1 MWQQLPVLA
10 TDQATA
16 ATSRKRFMHKI
27 FIHEVGP
34 RDGLQVENKL
44 VPMEEKIRW
53 IEGLFASDI
62 DIIQLGSFVHP
73 KKVPQMADTDA
84 LFEHFSEAG
93 KKPENVTLSG
103 LVLNEKGLERGL
115 VCGAEMFCMGVSASE
130 THSQKNTG
138 MSPTEAQVR
147 IISMAKDALAAEKKV
162 QASVQS
168 AFGCGFEGPVAKVK
182 VLDIVKAYLDAGIRN
197 ISLADTAGH
206 AQPEQVEEL
215 FGAIRQLDPDVEM
228 ACHFHNTYGLGLA
241 NCYAA
246 LKSGVTYFESAF
258 GGLGGC
264 PFTKLPAGNVSTEDL
279 VHSLQ
284 RMGLRKDIK
293 LDALL
298 DVARQVGAFFD
309 RELPGFI
316 LKSGSIVD
324 FHGKVG

>member
-1 MWQQLPVLA
+1 M
-10 TDQATA
+10 DN
-16 ATSRKRFMHKI
+16 I
-27 FIHEVGP
+27 YIHEVGP
-34 RDGLQVENKL
+34 RDGLQVEDTT
-44 VPMEEKIRW
+44 VPQEEKIRW
-53 IEGLFASDI
+53 IEGLFTSGI

-73 KKVPQMADTDA
+73 KKVPQMADTDE
-84 LFEHFSEAG
+84 LFKHFSKTG
-93 KKPENVTLSG
+93 NKPENIILSG

-115 VCGAEMFCMGVSASE
+115 DCGVEMFCMGVSASE
-130 THSQKNTG
+130 THSKKNTG
-138 MSPTEAQVR
+138 MTPNEAQVR
-147 IISMAKDALAAEKKV
+147 ILSMAKEAQAAGKRV

-168 AFGCGFEGPVAKVK
+168 AFGCGFEGPIAKEK
-182 VLDIVKAYLDAGIRN
+182 VLDIVKAYLNAGIRN

-206 AQPEQVEEL
+206 AQPQQVEDL
-215 FGAIRQLDPDVEM
+215 YGTIRQLDPDVEM

-293 LDALL
+293 LDVLL
-298 DVARQVGAFFD
+298 DVAQQVSAFFD

-324 FHGKVG
+324 FHGVTPTQQ

>member
-1 MWQQLPVLA
+1 M
-10 TDQATA
+10 
-16 ATSRKRFMHKI
+16 
-27 FIHEVGP
+27 
-34 RDGLQVENKL
+34 
-44 VPMEEKIRW
+44 RW
-53 IEGLFASDI
+53 IEGLFASGI

-73 KKVPQMADTDA
+73 EKVPQMADTDA
-84 LFEHFSEAG
+84 LFRHFSESG
-93 KKPENVTLSG
+93 KKPENVSLSG

-115 VCGAEMFCMGVSASE
+115 ACGVEMFCMGVSASE
-130 THSQKNTG
+130 THSRKNTG
-138 MSPTEAQVR
+138 MGPAEAQAR
-147 IISMAKDALAAEKKV
+147 IIPMAKEALAAGRKV

-168 AFGCGFEGPVAKVK
+168 AFGCGFEGPIPKNRA
-182 VLDIVKAYLDAGIRN
+182 LDIVKAYLEAGIRN

-215 FGAIRQLDPDVEM
+215 YGAIRQLDPTVEM

-284 RMGLRKDIK
+284 RMGLRKDVR
-293 LDALL
+293 LEALL

-324 FHGKVG
+324 FYGRGG

>member
-1 MWQQLPVLA
+1 MQN
-10 TDQATA
+10 
-16 ATSRKRFMHKI
+16 I

-34 RDGLQVENKL
+34 RDGLQVEKAI
-44 VPMEEKIRW
+44 VPLEEKIRW
-53 IEGLFASDI
+53 VEGLFESGI
-62 DIIQLGSFVHP
+62 DIIQLGSFVHQE
-73 KKVPQMADTDA
+73 KVPQMADTDA
-84 LFEHFSEAG
+84 LFRHVASH
-93 KKPENVTLSG
+93 KPAHVTLSG
-103 LVLNEKGLERGL
+103 LVLNERGLERGFA
-115 VCGAEMFCMGVSASE
+115 CGVEMFCMGVSASE

-138 MSPTEAQVR
+138 MTTTEALSR
-147 IISMAKDALAAEKKV
+147 IIPMAKKAFAEEKKV

-168 AFGCGFEGPVAKVK
+168 AFGCGFEGPIEPAK
-182 VLDIVKAYLDAGIRN
+182 VLDIVRAYLDAGIRN

-206 AQPEQVEEL
+206 AQPQQVEDL
-215 FGAIRQLDPDVEM
+215 YGAIRQLDPDVEL

-246 LKSGVTYFESAF
+246 LKSGVVYFESAF

-264 PFTKLPAGNVSTEDL
+264 PFTKLPAGNVCTEDL

-298 DVARQVGAFFD
+298 HVARQVSAFFN

-324 FHGKVG
+324 FS

>member
-1 MWQQLPVLA
+1 M
-10 TDQATA
+10 
-16 ATSRKRFMHKI
+16 I

-34 RDGLQVENKL
+34 RDGLQVEKMA
-44 VPMEEKIRW
+44 VPLAEKIRW
-53 IEGLFASDI
+53 IEAVCAAGI
-62 DIIQLGSFVHP
+62 DIVQLGSFVNP
-73 KKVPQMADTDA
+73 EKVPQMADTDT
-84 LFEHFSEAG
+84 LFKHFAAYKPAG
-93 KKPENVTLSG
+93 VTLSG

-115 VCGAEMFCMGVSASE
+115 ACEVDMFCMGVSASE

-138 MSPTEAQVR
+138 MTSAEALRR
-147 IISMAKDALAAEKKV
+147 IVPMAKQAMAVGKKV

-168 AFGCGFEGPVAKVK
+168 AFGCGFEGPIEQGK

-197 ISLADTAGH
+197 VSLADTSGH
-206 AQPEQVEEL
+206 AQPQQVEDLYKAIQALEPSVEL
-215 FGAIRQLDPDVEM
+215 

-246 LKSGVTYFESAF
+246 LKTGVTTFESAF

-264 PFTKLPAGNVSTEDL
+264 PFTKLPAGNVSTEDM
-279 VHSLQ
+279 VHSFQ

-293 LDALL
+293 LELL
-298 DVARQVGAFFD
+298 LEVARQVGSYFE

-324 FHGKVG
+324 FQGHAERGGSA